1 MHLQTLRQIIL
12 TFIEI
17 ICLSL
22 LLEVNKTG
30 AIKTFKFNLI
40 QQELKGQLIHIIR
53 DCTCT
58 HYRKNILSG
67 FICFQSLSA
76 DDTYTVDCGHKLDA

>member
-1 MHLQTLRQIIL
+1 MHLQTLRQIML

-22 LLEVNKTG
+22 LFEVNKMG

-40 QQELKGQLIHIIR
+40 QQELKGQLIRIIR

-58 HYRKNILSG
+58 HYRKSILSG
-67 FICFQSLSA
+67 FICFQRLSA
-76 DDTYTVDCGHKLDA
+76 GDIYIVECGHKLDT